1 MDITLYH
8 NPHCSKSR
16 ATLALIRGAGIE
28 PRVIDYLQTPLDK
41 DALRNLAARVG
52 VPVRALLRDGEALYT
67 ELSLGDPA
75 LSDKQ
80 LLDVLAAHPRL
91 LNRPIAITASGGRL
105 CRPPELVLEL
115 LGDLYPSQNSTRHP

>member
-8 NPHCSKSR
+8 NPQCSKSR

-41 DALRNLAARVG
+41 EALRDLIARVR
-52 VPVRALLRDGEALYT
+52 VPVRALLREGENLYA
-67 ELSLGDPA
+67 ELSLHDPS
-75 LSDKQ
+75 LSDEQ
-80 LLDVLAAHPRL
+80 LLEVLAAHPLL
-91 LNRPIAITASGGRL
+91 LNRPIAVTANGGRI

-115 LGDLYPSQNSTRHP
+115 LGDT

>member
-8 NPHCSKSR
+8 NPQCSKSR

-41 DALRNLAARVG
+41 EALRDLIARVR
-52 VPVRALLRDGEALYT
+52 VPVRALLREGENLYA
-67 ELSLGDPA
+67 ELSLHDPS
-75 LSDKQ
+75 LSDEQ
-80 LLDVLAAHPRL
+80 LLEVLAAHPLL
-91 LNRPIAITASGGRL
+91 LNRPIAVTANGGRI

-115 LGDLYPSQNSTRHP
+115 IGSTLAMA

>member
-8 NPHCSKSR
+8 NPQCSKSR

-41 DALRNLAARVG
+41 DALRDLVARVR
-52 VPVRALLRDGEALYT
+52 VPVRAMLREGETLYT
-67 ELSLGDPA
+67 QLSLDDPA
-75 LSDKQ
+75 FSEEQ
-80 LLDVLAAHPRL
+80 LLQVLAANPLL
-91 LNRPIAITASGGRL
+91 LNRPIAITAKGGRI

-115 LGDLYPSQNSTRHP
+115 IGSI

>member
-28 PRVIDYLQTPLDK
+28 PRVIDYVQTPLDK
-41 DALRNLAARVG
+41 EALRDLVARVG
-52 VPVRALLRDGEALYT
+52 LPVRALLRDGEKLYGD
-67 ELSLGDPA
+67 LSLEDPA
-75 LSDKQ
+75 LSDEQ
-80 LLDVLAAHPRL
+80 LLEALAANPLL
-91 LNRPIAITASGGRL
+91 LNRPIVVTANGGRI

-115 LGDLYPSQNSTRHP
+115 LDGISTIV